1 MLLMQN
7 IGAEGVKAS
16 IISTEFRNHKIY
28 DTILMEINDEFLPI
42 TPSFAKVSL
51 WLQIRTLREHL

>member
-16 IISTEFRNHKIY
+16 IISTKFRNHKIY

-42 TPSFAKVSL
+42 TPSKASHFGYRYENTYNNV
-51 WLQIRTLREHL
+51 

>member
-16 IISTEFRNHKIY
+16 IINKVFRIMKY
-28 DTILMEINDEFLPI
+28 T
-42 TPSFAKVSL
+42 T
-51 WLQIRTLREHL
+51 